1 MSKLFKL
8 WKRFLTSDKEDKI
21 DFGTIEWNLPT
32 LAKSR
37 ISTNRLRFIL
47 ILLVTKNLKREF
59 KKMSKKDSDK
69 KKSKTKKKEES
80 LECSKN
86 NEIVFKI
93 TIKKNSDSKQRFF
106 Y

>member
-1 MSKLFKL
+1 
-8 WKRFLTSDKEDKI
+8 
-21 DFGTIEWNLPT
+21 
-32 LAKSR
+32 
-37 ISTNRLRFIL
+37 
-47 ILLVTKNLKREF
+47 
-59 KKMSKKDSDK
+59 MSKKDSDK